1 MFHGTVFS
9 LLPAVIAIVLALI
22 TKEVYSSLFAG
33 IFVGAFLS
41 VGFHPVAAFNLIVV
55 DGLSAAVSS
64 LAGNTCFLII
74 LGSLVVLV
82 NMSGGSV
89 AFGRWAGKKVKSR
102 TGAGL
107 VTFLLG
113 VLIFIDDYFN
123 CLTVGS
129 VMRPVT
135 DQYKI
140 SRAKLAYLID
150 ATAAP
155 ICMIAP
161 ISSWAA
167 AVAFVASDM
176 GTGITGIQLFIRTIP
191 YNFYSLLTLF
201 FIPCLLLM
209 DFDYGKM
216 KESQRKA
223 GMEGKNSRQEQE
235 DVKVNPRSRIMDLI
249 LPMLLL
255 IFFVTLAMLYAGGFY
270 GQTPWIGP
278 DNTGNIIESL
288 GNTDAFIALPLGS
301 LAAYLLSCLYFAVRK
316 TVSLRDISECL
327 PKGFSAMIP
336 SILILTLATA
346 MKTVTSSLGA
356 AEFVH
361 DLIAGSSSGMYAMLP
376 AVIFLVSIFLAF
388 ATGTSWGTFSI
399 LIPVAAAAFPVDDP
413 LLIIGISACLAGA
426 VCGDH
431 CSPISDTTIMSSAGA
446 QADHLEHVS
455 TQLPYA
461 FTVAAVSM
469 ISYIVAGFTRSAVPG
484 LAVGAVL
491 ILITLTVLKKRS
503 KAADDKRKKAVRRRS
518 KKKTARS

>member
-223 GMEGKNSRQEQE
+223 GMESKNSRQEQE

-278 DNTGNIIESL
+278 ENTGNIIESL

-503 KAADDKRKKAVRRRS
+503 KAADAKRKKAVRRRS